1 MKAIDVIRAKYVP
14 KIRSTSHVL
23 DSNLKM
29 YFLSQK
35 GGRSNSETCLNQTSF
50 WNHILC
56 SQ

>member
-14 KIRSTSHVL
+14 KIKSTSHVL

-35 GGRSNSETCLNQTSF
+35 GGRRNSETCINQTSF